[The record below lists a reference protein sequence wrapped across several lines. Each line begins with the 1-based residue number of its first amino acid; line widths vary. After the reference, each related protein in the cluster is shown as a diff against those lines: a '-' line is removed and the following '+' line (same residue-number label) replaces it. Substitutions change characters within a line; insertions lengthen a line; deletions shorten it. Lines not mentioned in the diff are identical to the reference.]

1 MVTILDTNGNP
12 TTLDVLNERAKE
24 WHRKR
29 DQQGLTTGYSTN
41 CRGGKHAACRGV
53 AQVDDRK
60 VPCACPHHEAA

>member
-1 MVTILDTNGNP
+1 MVIILDTNGNP

-29 DQQGLTTGYSTN
+29 EQQGLTAGYSHN
-41 CRGGKHAACRGV
+41 CLRGVHGRCHGV
-53 AQVDDRK
+53 AQVENRK